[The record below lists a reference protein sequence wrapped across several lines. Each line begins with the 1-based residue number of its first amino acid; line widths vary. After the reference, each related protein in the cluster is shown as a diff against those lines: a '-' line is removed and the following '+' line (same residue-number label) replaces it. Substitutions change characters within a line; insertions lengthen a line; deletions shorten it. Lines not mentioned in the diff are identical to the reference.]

1 MPEPD
6 LPVVED
12 ADDGV
17 LDPRPIVRML
27 GNDAALISQFIDIF
41 LTDIPDQIDSLEQAL
56 DDGDLLEAEKRA
68 HRIKGASV
76 DVGGQRVHLVALEV
90 EQAAKRED
98 RATCVRKLV
107 EMRKELDRLTSRLK
121 STRWDRIPS

>member
-1 MPEPD
+1 
-6 LPVVED
+6 
-12 ADDGV
+12 
-17 LDPRPIVRML
+17 ML

-41 LTDIPDQIDSLEQAL
+41 LKDIPDQIDSLEQAL
-56 DDGDLLEAEKRA
+56 DDGNLVEAQNRA
-68 HRIKGASV
+68 HRVKGASV
-76 DVGGQRVHLVALEV
+76 DVGGQRVHLVALEI
-90 EQAAKRED
+90 EQAARRED